1 MACSEEGAT
10 GREEETPSV
19 FYSLS
24 QQIDSTV
31 HAEFQRQKVLFRALN
46 SVAKVAGEDELIPVG
61 SCMDGSKISIPGDS
75 GDIDVLLISKKVTLD
90 QSWFEYDRRYP
101 AFLRVLADGP
111 HQKYCESVDLVEG
124 KYMPVSVLKAIKED
138 FYTVVKFFVSTKT
151 LPKVSNDNKFFNVVR
166 NSAVGLETIQLD
178 PEPLTDLG
186 MMVEEGKGDNL
197 RAVGSFVSKGLN
209 RMMDMMD
216 NEKHTK
222 KTDDASE
229 DTNVFQTIY
238 KFLEFMNDENTDDNK
253 EKQQAH
259 ENHGVVDI
267 HTKGKETMSAI
278 GDSTQTDERKD
289 GESKMVEGSGS
300 EICETESAGDES
312 VSKEFARPSKVA
324 ELSDE
329 EPFLEIHTREP
340 NVESCDLDIE
350 HKMQAFS
357 VANSDNVDTK
367 SNTDFVEDK
376 LADVLQDTT
385 YNHCSEGRKMPK
397 DEGSSADCNPTP
409 PEEESITSF
418 AKLLSTDFV
427 PAFTFNGW
435 PSIANEWLERN
446 RKWPSDGVKDAIL
459 QTGCQIVAKR
469 PLLPELNGD
478 VKKEDHSPEH
488 DKRDPYFRLSFS
500 QCEVVLS
507 QSLTEPQLL
516 CWRVMKAFQ
525 KAYLSTEPRVLASY
539 HWKNVVFW
547 VFEETEPDFW
557 TPRNLLKGVCK
568 ALDRMIL
575 FLLSK
580 FIPLYFV
587 PTCNLI
593 DGCREDVME
602 EVCKRV
608 VCIRSNPVEYL
619 KKFLENPPIPERY
632 SLEHRH
638 IKDLFSEDKYRK
650 GNDGVFD
657 DLWSMFR
664 HYPQVFEDED
674 YGERFRSASLGLSES
689 IREAAMS
696 DLSDQDPGGEG
707 KAILDSFTECF
718 TNLGKKDGFDGFRKF
733 RDAFFGMTDSAVNS
747 VRDQEDRRDMQ
758 TISSS
763 LKNLMSR
770 MDEDTHQ
777 SDDSDN
783 DDDVMGKM
791 VDTFGPLMNSFLSS
805 QQRKKKQESSDQEDQ
820 SSDDKMSRGVRAFIK
835 SVQKKFG
842 KDGDSKENRVNKPAS
857 EHMKDIFRAVEN
869 EVNKDGRNENT
880 SQIMDIDL
888 D

>member
-1 MACSEEGAT
+1 MACSEEGGT
-10 GREEETPSV
+10 GGEAETSSL

-31 HAEFQRQKVLFRALN
+31 HAEFQRQKASFRVLN
-46 SVAKVAGEDELIPVG
+46 SFAKIAGEDELIPVG

-111 HQKYCESVDLVEG
+111 HQKYCAGVDLVEG

-138 FYTVVKFFVSTKT
+138 FYTVIKFFVSTKT
-151 LPKVSNDNKFFNVVR
+151 LPKVSKDNKFLNVVR

-186 MMVEEGKGDNL
+186 LPVGEGKGDGL
-197 RAVGSFVSKGLN
+197 RVAGRFVSKGLN
-209 RMMDMMD
+209 MVMDMMD
-216 NEKHTK
+216 NEEHTK
-222 KTDDASE
+222 KTDYASE

-238 KFLEFMNDENTDDNK
+238 KFLEFMNDENTDGNE

-259 ENHGVVDI
+259 ENPGVADI
-267 HTKGKETMSAI
+267 HTKEKETMPADGGSMQ
-278 GDSTQTDERKD
+278 SDESKD
-289 GESKMVEGSGS
+289 GESKMVDDSVS
-300 EICETESAGDES
+300 EICETEIAGDKS
-312 VSKEFARPSKVA
+312 VSKDFAPPSLVD
-324 ELSDE
+324 ERSDE
-329 EPFLEIHTREP
+329 EQFLEIHTREP
-340 NVESCDLDIE
+340 NIEPCDLNIE
-350 HKMQAFS
+350 HKMQAFP

-367 SNTDFVEDK
+367 SNTDFVEYK

-385 YNHCSEGRKMPK
+385 YNHCSERTEMPK
-397 DEGSSADCNPTP
+397 TEGSSDCRPKH
-409 PEEESITSF
+409 PEEETITSF
-418 AKLLSTDFV
+418 AKLLSTDLV
-427 PAFTFNGW
+427 PAFIFNGW
-435 PSIANEWLERN
+435 PRIANEWLERN

-469 PLLPELNGD
+469 PLFPELNGD

-547 VFEETEPDFW
+547 VFEETEPAFW

-575 FLLSK
+575 FLRSK
-580 FIPLYFV
+580 FIPVYFV

-593 DGCREDVME
+593 DGCREDVIE
-602 EVCKRV
+602 EVCERV
-608 VCIRSNPVEYL
+608 VSIRSNPVEYL
-619 KKFLENPPIPERY
+619 KKFLEHPPIPERY
-632 SLEHRH
+632 SLEHGH
-638 IKDLFSEDKYRK
+638 IKDLLSEDKHRK
-650 GNDGVFD
+650 GNEGVID
-657 DLWSMFR
+657 DLLSMFR
-664 HYPQVFEDED
+664 QYPQAFDDED
-674 YGERFRSASLGLSES
+674 YGERFRSASLSISES
-689 IREAAMS
+689 LREAAMS
-696 DLSDQDPGGEG
+696 DLSDQDPGGERE
-707 KAILDSFTECF
+707 ALLDSFTECF
-718 TNLGKKDGFDGFRKF
+718 RNLRKEEGFDGFKKF
-733 RDAFFGMTDSAVNS
+733 RDVFFGMADSAANS
-747 VRDQEDRRDMQ
+747 VCDQEERERMQ
-758 TISSS
+758 TFSSS

-770 MDEDTHQ
+770 VDEDTHQ

-783 DDDVMGKM
+783 DDDVMGTI
-791 VDTFGPLMNSFLSS
+791 VDKFGPFMNSLFPS
-805 QQRKKKQESSDQEDQ
+805 QHRKKKQESSDKEDQ
-820 SSDDKMSRGVRAFIK
+820 TSDDKMSRGVRAFVN
-835 SVQKKFG
+835 SLQQKFG

-857 EHMKDIFRAVEN
+857 EHMKDIVMAVEN